1 MMRSK
6 STPND
11 FGAAPSGLRL
21 RGQPRGQPGAGE
33 TRRDDGD
40 GSDFAGGS
48 IIKGVTVMTILL
60 SIDGIQAQSKMPAKT
75 IDTTASTSLSGE
87 KQVRTKAFV
96 QHLERMGKEA
106 ASPAKT
112 EDSFAVGMTVPSS
125 IVLFAL
131 PEDAA
136 TDVPQV
142 TSYRFFVAENGI
154 IVIDPSTRRVV
165 QVIR

>member
-1 MMRSK
+1 MTR
-6 STPND
+6 
-11 FGAAPSGLRL
+11 GALVA
-21 RGQPRGQPGAGE
+21 
-33 TRRDDGD
+33 
-40 GSDFAGGS
+40 F
-48 IIKGVTVMTILL
+48 VTVMAILL
-60 SIDGIQAQSKMPAKT
+60 SIGGIQAQTKMPAKT
-75 IDTTASTSLSGE
+75 VDTTASTSLSGE
-87 KQVRTKAFV
+87 KQVRIRAFV

-106 ASPAKT
+106 APPAKT
-112 EDSFAVGMTVPSS
+112 EDKFAVGMTVPSS

-131 PEDAA
+131 PEDTA

>member
-1 MMRSK
+1 MTR
-6 STPND
+6 
-11 FGAAPSGLRL
+11 GALVA
-21 RGQPRGQPGAGE
+21 
-33 TRRDDGD
+33 
-40 GSDFAGGS
+40 F
-48 IIKGVTVMTILL
+48 VTVMAILL
-60 SIDGIQAQSKMPAKT
+60 SIGGIQAQTKMPAKT
-75 IDTTASTSLSGE
+75 VDTTASTSLSGE
-87 KQVRTKAFV
+87 KQVRIRAFL

-106 ASPAKT
+106 APPAKT
-112 EDSFAVGMTVPSS
+112 EDKFAVGMTVPSS

-131 PEDAA
+131 PEDTA

>member
-1 MMRSK
+1 MTR
-6 STPND
+6 
-11 FGAAPSGLRL
+11 GALVA
-21 RGQPRGQPGAGE
+21 
-33 TRRDDGD
+33 
-40 GSDFAGGS
+40 F
-48 IIKGVTVMTILL
+48 VTVMAILL
-60 SIDGIQAQSKMPAKT
+60 SLGGIQAQTKMPAKT
-75 IDTTASTSLSGE
+75 VDTTASTSLSGE
-87 KQVRTKAFV
+87 KQVRIRAFV

-106 ASPAKT
+106 APLAKT

-131 PEDAA
+131 PEDTA